1 MIYYKNLHNS
11 PHYSVTFHEYCR
23 MAMYVQTLPVEVTT
37 FETDRNYFLPKTS
50 NVMVMNIIQDQHLI
64 LNYINFKLPQLLML
78 KRTTLDKKGMLEQ
91 GMCLHHAL

>member
-37 FETDRNYFLPKTS
+37 FETDRNYFSPKTS
-50 NVMVMNIIQDQHLI
+50 NVMVMNIIQDDHLI
-64 LNYINFKLPQLLML
+64 LNYINFKSTQLLIF
-78 KRTTLDKKGMLEQ
+78 KRTIFDKKGMLEQ
-91 GMCLHHAL
+91 GMCPHYAL